1 MKTLILL
8 ILACAAMAA
17 QELTITLRDATGQ
30 SSTRT
35 LSGPAVV
42 AGLEVLEQYRL
53 DQCVEPIRAPGGC
66 IRLKYSSTLDV
77 IRGLIVDA
85 VLALSDRYPTT
96 ATAAIRQRKAQ
107 AEAELAAA
115 KAALE
120 ASVRQ

>member
-8 ILACAAMAA
+8 TIACAALAA

-30 SSTRT
+30 TKTRT
-35 LSGPAVV
+35 LTGPAVV

-53 DQCVEPIRAPGGC
+53 DQCVEPVRSPGGC
-66 IRLKYSSTLDV
+66 VQLKYASTIEV

-120 ASVRQ
+120 ASVKQ